1 MNKRSDKKNSSA
13 VTLVELIVSIVIVSI
28 MVLTV
33 YGIYTYSHSQVLNAE
48 RRAKVQNELAFAL
61 EHMSKYVQQANG
73 DTLNPPIKAYPDA
86 VTPTGFQVRVDF
98 NSTQTPSDLTD
109 DAWVSYSLASATH
122 TLSTACTP
130 EAAGTCGSFVN
141 ETLSDK
147 IIANFESGTMPNSPT
162 NGFYVSIDPSGN
174 IVEVGLVGR
183 FKPAEAVTTE
193 TRLLNPQ
200 VELKAKMLSNSAS
213 APLP

>member
-1 MNKRSDKKNSSA
+1 MDKKSVKKNKRA

-33 YGIYTYSHSQVLNAE
+33 YSIYSYSQGQVLNAE
-48 RRAKVQNELAFAL
+48 RRTKVQNELGFAM

-73 DTLNPPIKAYPDA
+73 DTLNPPIKLYPNA
-86 VTPTGFQVRVDF
+86 VTPTGFQARVDF
-98 NSTQTPSDLTD
+98 NDPQTPSDLTD
-109 DAWVSYSLASATH
+109 DAWVSYTLSTN

-147 IIANFESGTMPNSPT
+147 VIANFISGTMPNNPA
-162 NGFYVSIDPSGN
+162 NGFYVSIDASGN
-174 IVEVGLVGR
+174 IAEVGLVGR
-183 FKPAEAVTTE
+183 FKPTEAVTTA